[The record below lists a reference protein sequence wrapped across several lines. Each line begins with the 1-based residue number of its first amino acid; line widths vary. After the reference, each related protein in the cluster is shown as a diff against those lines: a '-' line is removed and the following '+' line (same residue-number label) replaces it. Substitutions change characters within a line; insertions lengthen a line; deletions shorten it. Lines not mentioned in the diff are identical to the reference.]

1 MDEDQEEKEVEE
13 EEGDEE
19 EKEKEEEDGQSGW
32 KRLVVLRKDARAVPT
47 ADHLR
52 SLPPAASWT
61 DHPAPSY
68 QGHPALSYQG
78 G

>member
-1 MDEDQEEKEVEE
+1 MALDEDQEEKEVEE
-13 EEGDEE
+13 EEEDEE

-68 QGHPALSYQG
+68 RCEPLLIHS
-78 G
+78 

>member
-13 EEGDEE
+13 DEGDEE

-32 KRLVVLRKDARAVPT
+32 KRLVVVRKDALAVST

-61 DHPAPSY
+61 DHPAPSHHC
-68 QGHPALSYQG
+68 GPLLIDS
-78 G
+78 